1 CSVYAE
7 VLGVERVGLD
17 DDFFALGG
25 HSLKAVRALALVQS
39 SLGVDVRMADLFSL
53 PRVRDLASELRCR
66 SGRFARIE
74 PIVASSRYALSSAQ
88 RRLWVLS
95 RFERGSTA

>member
-1 CSVYAE
+1 MNEIESLLDCLLAEGVRFSVENGE
-7 VLGVERVGLD
+7 VSVFSSKGKFTEDQKRII
-17 DDFFALGG
+17 
-25 HSLKAVRALALVQS
+25 LAHKQEFKPYL
-39 SLGVDVRMADLFSL
+39 
-53 PRVRDLASELRCR
+53 LREAKR
-66 SGRFARIE
+66 KQGRIE